1 MMEVR
6 LEVVDEGGADA
17 AQLDDASWVTR
28 LVVVHTLADGPV
40 SGGNADLDEVAASA
54 GLVVLLA
61 EEVEPAMLE

>member
-1 MMEVR
+1 MMRGSPNRTYNPVVSIRVR
-6 LEVVDEGGADA
+6 SFLNGLGFLV
-17 AQLDDASWVTR
+17 SR
-28 LVVVHTLADGPV
+28 LV